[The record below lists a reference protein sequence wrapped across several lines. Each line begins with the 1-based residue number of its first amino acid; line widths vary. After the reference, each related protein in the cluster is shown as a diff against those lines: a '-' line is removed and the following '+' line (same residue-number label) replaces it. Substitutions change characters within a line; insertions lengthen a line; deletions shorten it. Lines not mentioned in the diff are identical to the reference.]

1 MIAIFMVIEKNIILK
16 YFFLRIENC
25 IQILEIL
32 LKRTFSFLAKTFRN
46 LNWNTW
52 KCFDEVDNINNQT
65 KL

>member
-1 MIAIFMVIEKNIILK
+1 MIAIFMVIEKILFLSIFSTNWKLYTNIRNIIK
-16 YFFLRIENC
+16 KNS
-25 IQILEIL
+25 
-32 LKRTFSFLAKTFRN
+32 SFLAKTFRN